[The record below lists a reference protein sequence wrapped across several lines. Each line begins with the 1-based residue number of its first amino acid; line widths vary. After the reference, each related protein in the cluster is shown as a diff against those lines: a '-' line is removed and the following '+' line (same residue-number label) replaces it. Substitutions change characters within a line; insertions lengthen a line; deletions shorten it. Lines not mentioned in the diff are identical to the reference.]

1 MKYIGSSKQ
10 KPTNTSIFFSLVTW
24 ISHQVLLSPSL
35 HVLCHLSET
44 LFPFFFFR
52 LRLVLR
58 DSAQRSIVRGT
69 DFLLEMCFFCE
80 PRHTVFRPPG
90 WRWVPTLFS
99 NPIFHLPSGMAGG
112 LNFVVRGKVHIHIP
126 LQVLYEASHLFPFLS
141 GEPSLGA
148 LPHAP
153 ARGAEPAAVWVLC
166 QRPRNPNGFIWAGQQ
181 GRGLGEIHHGPQSK
195 SHSPIVLYCNEVD
208 KFYAIS
214 FPRFTSQLVWKPK
227 GRRELITG
235 ISWKE
240 NKKVHPSFP
249 NFPQQY
255 S

>member
-10 KPTNTSIFFSLVTW
+10 KPTNTSIFFSLFTW

-90 WRWVPTLFS
+90 WRWVPILFS

>member
-1 MKYIGSSKQ
+1 M
-10 KPTNTSIFFSLVTW
+10 
-24 ISHQVLLSPSL
+24 
-35 HVLCHLSET
+35 LCHLSET

-52 LRLVLR
+52 LLLVLR

-99 NPIFHLPSGMAGG
+99 NPIFHLPSGMAEG
-112 LNFVVRGKVHIHIP
+112 LNFVVRGKLHIHIP
-126 LQVLYEASHLFPFLS
+126 LQALYEASHLFSFLS

-214 FPRFTSQLVWKPK
+214 FPRFTSQLVCKPK

-249 NFPQQY
+249 NFPQEY

>member
-1 MKYIGSSKQ
+1 M
-10 KPTNTSIFFSLVTW
+10 
-24 ISHQVLLSPSL
+24 
-35 HVLCHLSET
+35 LCHLSET

-52 LRLVLR
+52 LLLVLR

-99 NPIFHLPSGMAGG
+99 NPIFHLPSGMAEG
-112 LNFVVRGKVHIHIP
+112 LNFVVRGKLHIHIP
-126 LQVLYEASHLFPFLS
+126 LQALYEASHLFSFLS

-166 QRPRNPNGFIWAGQQ
+166 QRPRNPMGSFGQANRAGGWEKSIMVLSLSHTLQSCFTVMKLTSSMLSHFLDLLLNWFASQ
-181 GRGLGEIHHGPQSK
+181 RGEG
-195 SHSPIVLYCNEVD
+195 N
-208 KFYAIS
+208 
-214 FPRFTSQLVWKPK
+214 
-227 GRRELITG
+227 
-235 ISWKE
+235 
-240 NKKVHPSFP
+240 
-249 NFPQQY
+249 
-255 S
+255 